1 MKFKNPF
8 RFFRHNIGIDLGT
21 ANTLIYVSGR
31 GIVVNEPTAVA
42 INTKTNKVVA
52 VGHEAKAMLGRT
64 PLHMNVVKPIAG
76 GVISDFEMTQE
87 ILRQFLKKLSKGN
100 SFTYF
105 QNAVIG
111 VPADLTEVERK
122 SVEDAVIGAGVSQA
136 YVIEAALASALG
148 ARLPVSEPVANMII
162 DIGGGTTEIAII
174 SMGGA
179 VTIRSLK
186 IGGDKFNDDIIKFV
200 RDEFQLIIGEPTA
213 EQIKIELGSA
223 IPINEK
229 LELAVSGRDLLTGL
243 PKEVILKDMHARAA
257 INKSLRQIVD
267 LAKEVIESA
276 PPELAGDLLRRG
288 VFLCGGGS
296 LLRGIDVLMSK
307 ELATAATVVDD
318 PLTCS
323 ARGAGIAVENLD
335 KYDYILNSPMKP
347 RDIRL

>member
-1 MKFKNPF
+1 
-8 RFFRHNIGIDLGT
+8 
-21 ANTLIYVSGR
+21 
-31 GIVVNEPTAVA
+31 
-42 INTKTNKVVA
+42 
-52 VGHEAKAMLGRT
+52 
-64 PLHMNVVKPIAG
+64 
-76 GVISDFEMTQE
+76 
-87 ILRQFLKKLSKGN
+87 
-100 SFTYF
+100 
-105 QNAVIG
+105 
-111 VPADLTEVERK
+111 
-122 SVEDAVIGAGVSQA
+122 
-136 YVIEAALASALG
+136 
-148 ARLPVSEPVANMII
+148 MII

-186 IGGDKFNDDIIKFV
+186 IGGDKLNEDIIKFV

-223 IPINEK
+223 IPVNEK

-243 PKEVILKDMHARAA
+243 PKEVVLKDMHVRAA

-267 LAKEVIESA
+267 VAKEVIESA

-307 ELATAATVVDD
+307 ELATTATVVDD

-347 RDIRL
+347 RDIKL